1 MTMCTGISNV
11 MKSDV
16 LAGLGQT
23 DQNNNIVTNLTSYCQ
38 SVQLQ
43 YSHLAKTYWLNI
55 NTTTSSINI
64 NDDTHKYMNISEYF
78 KLNFQYSYNTSL
90 SIPNNELFLI

>member
-16 LAGLGQT
+16 LADLGQT
-23 DQNNNIVTNLTSYCQ
+23 DQNNNIVTTLTPYCQ

-43 YSHLAKTYWLNI
+43 YS
-55 NTTTSSINI
+55 
-64 NDDTHKYMNISEYF
+64 
-78 KLNFQYSYNTSL
+78 
-90 SIPNNELFLI
+90 